1 MAQVPSKDW
10 LLSAT
15 AGVSTGAVVSAAA
28 EQEPWHA
35 GQITTKTYAS
45 CNNVRE
51 GQVRLSSRRR
61 GAEAIGMAGESA
73 QAGCRALT
81 VVGVRLEGIE
91 DSLVGVVRDEGAA
104 VATHDAVECHLETLG
119 RLAVVGLP
127 RFLGAVAVGEVEVAH
142 VPPAAHDARG
152 HVVVAGLL
160 VLIVLNVVTS
170 AFVTHRQVA
179 VVRAAHLSSRREGDQ
194 TVSIRCALLCPGGCV
209 GAANESSLT
218 GNCPDITA
226 TAPRVR

>member
-51 GQVRLSSRRR
+51 
-61 GAEAIGMAGESA
+61 
-73 QAGCRALT
+73 
-81 VVGVRLEGIE
+81 GVRLEGIE